1 MFPSELALLAQMS
14 AADPDDPNMRQ
25 SRAKADSTVELLE
38 LLGFQIVRADG
49 RAMTKKMKQK
59 ATAIV
64 AALHSSPVADPTP
77 IGERLRRARKSRS
90 VSQEK
95 LAAALRIKQ
104 PSVVAYEK
112 SENVSEQTIRK
123 VARALGITLRE
134 VLQL

>member
-1 MFPSELALLAQMS
+1 MVALGGLAAQQ
-14 AADPDDPNMRQ
+14 AAPVATGQ
-25 SRAKADSTVELLE
+25 ASDSLP
-38 LLGFQIVRADG
+38 
-49 RAMTKKMKQK
+49 
-59 ATAIV
+59 
-64 AALHSSPVADPTP
+64 ALHLSPVVDPTP

-90 VSQEK
+90 VSQAK